1 MKVKNTSRRVIDLL
15 RGKEKIT
22 TVPGSGQEYE
32 VTDCPDVQWYIERGD
47 LIEVYSK
54 PGRKAKADEG
64 EEKPLTV
71 AQIKEALAAQDVEIP
86 EGVTKRDDLLALL
99 EAADSN
105 ENDE

>member
-1 MKVKNTSRRVIDLL
+1 MKVKNTARRTIDLM

-22 TVPGSGQEYE
+22 TIPGSGEEYE
-32 VTDCPDVQWYIERGD
+32 VTDSPDVQWYIQRGD

-54 PGRKAKADEG
+54 PGRKSKADEG

-71 AQIKEALAAQDVEIP
+71 AQIKEALATKNIEIP

-99 EAADSN
+99 DAAGDDENN
-105 ENDE
+105 E